1 MKSNELSIW
10 AILVAASIVGS
21 VVAAAIPNQK
31 PKSASKQVDQVSES
45 GSDETYTLV
54 TTRTQRKRD
63 TSNAGRFAAP
73 KSF

>member
-10 AILVAASIVGS
+10 AILVAASIVG
-21 VVAAAIPNQK
+21 VVFAAAIPNQK

-54 TTRTQRKRD
+54 TTRTQREHD